1 MSDIAREPR
10 WWGTALNRRTLLR
23 SSLLGGAGLAAAALV
38 GCGGD
43 DDDETPSSG
52 GGDTAAPATAT
63 AADGGAA
70 TATATAAAPAA
81 EDVDL
86 GPRGKL
92 VQDPELPFPFNFPEP
107 STTPKAG
114 GRMVVAATWNFQ
126 TIDPV
131 TSAAGGTVTIPNTV
145 YNRLLALERGPDAPV
160 FGQGLKGELAASW
173 ERSPDGLTFSFTMSE
188 GVNWQNVAPLN
199 GRPFVADDARFAL
212 ERYANEGVHKAYY
225 LNVAGFETVNDQVF
239 NINMARPTADFLNPL
254 GSNKQTIFPRELV
267 EDGSIETQAVGT
279 GPMILTELIAGQQVA
294 FDKNPDYFERD
305 VLLDGFTFRLM
316 PDAVAR
322 LAAFRVGQVDYAYSL
337 VANISDLNAVLNTN
351 PDIQVNMIPVVTQN
365 TLGLNLTLQ
374 KYEDERVRRAIS
386 IGIDRSELLDIVFDG
401 LGRALHVIP
410 WPYVYDEEPTIE
422 SGKLGNWLRHDQA
435 EATKLLQA
443 AGADGME
450 MNNSYYPYSTA
461 YAQTAEVVQAQLS
474 RAGINMTGGAVDYTE
489 FNSQWVPRMLPDAS
503 TSAWATSGYDADNW
517 FHGQV
522 HSESP
527 GNRWR
532 IADAEIDAW
541 AEAQQVEL
549 DPEARR
555 DIWQKIWDKDLDQI
569 YRVPLPLGFSFHVY
583 QPWLRGVRFT
593 GTSPGDNN
601 SYYSWG
607 PQLAHAWLD
616 K

>member
-1 MSDIAREPR
+1 MSDIRREAR
-10 WWGTALNRRTLLR
+10 WWGAELNRRTLLR
-23 SSLLGGAGLAAAALV
+23 GSLLGGAGLAAAALV

-43 DDDETPSSG
+43 DDDDTASSSDSG
-52 GGDTAAPATAT
+52 GGTAAPAATTAP
-63 AADGGAA
+63 AS
-70 TATATAAAPAA
+70 ATATAAAATTPDD
-81 EDVDL
+81 DVDL
-86 GPRGKL
+86 GPRGEL
-92 VQDPELPFPFNFPEP
+92 VQDPNLPFPFNFPEP
-107 STTPKAG
+107 NTTPKAG

-199 GRPFVADDARFAL
+199 GRAFVADDARFAL

-225 LNVAGFETVNDQVF
+225 LNVAGFETVNEQTF

-267 EDGSIETQAVGT
+267 DNGTIETEAVGT
-279 GPMILTELIAGQQVA
+279 GPMILTELVAGQQVA
-294 FDKNPDYFERD
+294 FDKNPDYFERE

-365 TLGLNLTLQ
+365 TLGLNLTLA

-443 AGADGME
+443 AGAEGME

-517 FHGQV
+517 FHGQI
-522 HSESP
+522 HSDSP

-532 IADAEIDAW
+532 IDDAEMDAW
-541 AEAQQVEL
+541 AEAQQIEL
-549 DPEARR
+549 DPDARR

-607 PQLAHAWLD
+607 PQLPYAWLD